1 MWKEAIMQSNG
12 LSILIMSFVVIA
24 CIGCINEAEQ
34 EVVQETVSQN
44 TELSPAFGQGFY
56 EEEIW
61 SATPTHWI
69 SGNAMI
75 LLNSSKNRTSTL
87 KLDARSFHQ
96 NRTLEIYSGD
106 ELLNAVIVPSDRF
119 VEIEA
124 SVHLEKGIN
133 IIKLHIPE
141 GCDKPNEIQEL
152 NSTDNR
158 CLSVAI
164 QNIALGEWRPYQ
176 LNYRQGFYDIES
188 WSGIPGRWMQDN
200 ATLVINSMQNLNGTL
215 SLNAKSFYRNRTLEV
230 FSGDMLV
237 AQISVPETFINVS
250 MPISLTK
257 GVNTMRF
264 HVIEGCDRPCDK
276 PELNNPDSRCIS
288 VGVEGLTVT

>member
-1 MWKEAIMQSNG
+1 MQSNG

-24 CIGCINEAEQ
+24 CIGCINEAER
-34 EVVQETVSQN
+34 EEVQETVPQN
-44 TELSPAFGQGFY
+44 TELIPAFGQGYY

-61 SATPTHWI
+61 SATPTRWM
-69 SGNAMI
+69 SGNAM
-75 LLNSSKNRTSTL
+75 LSLNSSKNRTSTL
-87 KLDARSFHQ
+87 KLDARSFYQ

-124 SVHLEKGIN
+124 SVHLAKGTN

-264 HVIEGCDRPCDK
+264 HVTEGCDRPCDIE
-276 PELNNPDSRCIS
+276 ELNNIDSRCLG
-288 VGVEGLTVT
+288 VGIQNINVA

>member
-12 LSILIMSFVVIA
+12 LSIIIMSFVVIA
-24 CIGCINEAEQ
+24 CIGCINEAER
-34 EVVQETVSQN
+34 EEVQETVPQN
-44 TELSPAFGQGFY
+44 TEFIPAFGQGFY

-61 SATPTHWI
+61 SATPTRWM
-69 SGNAMI
+69 SGNAM
-75 LLNSSKNRTSTL
+75 LSLNSSKNRTSTL
-87 KLDARSFHQ
+87 KLEARSFYQ

-106 ELLNAVIVPSDRF
+106 ELLNAMIVPSDRF

-124 SVHLEKGIN
+124 SVHLAKGTN

-164 QNIALGEWRPYQ
+164 QNIALDEWRPYQ

-288 VGVEGLTVT
+288 VGVQGLTVT